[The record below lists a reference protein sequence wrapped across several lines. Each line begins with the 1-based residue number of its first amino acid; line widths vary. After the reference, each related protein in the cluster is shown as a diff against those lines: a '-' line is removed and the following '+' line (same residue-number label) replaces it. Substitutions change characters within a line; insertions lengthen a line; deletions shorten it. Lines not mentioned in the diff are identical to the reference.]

1 MVFTNAM
8 QCGWLVG
15 KGQVRYDI
23 HDDGMMVYE
32 RPRET
37 IEKNYHDPKFLP
49 KYNWNFNKVFNESRK
64 VSFSSVLRTL
74 LLFVIKQDSSLV
86 KTFCKHWNWIYQDL
100 PEDI

>member
-1 MVFTNAM
+1 MVFTNAVDWSEKDKLDM
-8 QCGWLVG
+8 I
-15 KGQVRYDI
+15 YM
-23 HDDGMMVYE
+23 MMVYE

>member
-1 MVFTNAM
+1 MVFTNAVDWSEKDKLDM
-8 QCGWLVG
+8 I
-15 KGQVRYDI
+15 YM
-23 HDDGMMVYE
+23 MMVYE
-32 RPRET
+32 RPWET